1 VRQRVGDD
9 NRNDSLRIALL
20 SYRSKPHCGGQ
31 GVYVRHLSRELA
43 ELGHHVE
50 VISGQPYPN
59 LDPGPELLKLPSLDL
74 YREPDPFRLPHPR
87 EYRDWIDVV
96 ETLSVWTGG
105 FPEPLTFSWRA
116 ARLLKDRPGDFDV
129 VHDNQTLGS
138 GMLKLDEL
146 GLPLIATVHHP
157 VSVDRVVEI
166 ENAPNLRQRLGKR
179 RWYRFTRMQGR
190 VARRLT
196 SIVTVST
203 NSAADIARD
212 FGVDPEVM
220 RVVPI
225 GVDTLTFRP
234 PTAPRVPGRIV
245 AVSSSDSPIKGV
257 KVLLEAVNKL
267 RTGRDVELVV
277 VGIPKPDGPVSR
289 AVKDL
294 GLGDVVRFVSGLS
307 DEDIAALLAS
317 AEIAVVPSLYE
328 GFSIPA
334 VEAMACGT
342 ALVASR
348 AGALPEVVGTD
359 GVAGVLFE
367 PGNPAALADELAAL
381 FDDDERRA
389 AVGAAGRRRVE
400 SSYTWRHV
408 AEAMVEVYRDA
419 IERRG
424 AGNAAPRP
432 TATSTRPAAHTAVQ
446 TDPQDD
452 PQDDPQTEPV
462 AL

>member
-1 VRQRVGDD
+1 MRVRQRVVDD
-9 NRNDSLRIALL
+9 NRDAPLRIALL

-31 GVYVRHLSRELA
+31 GVYVRHLSRELS

-50 VISGQPYPN
+50 VISGQPYPK
-59 LDPGPELLKLPSLDL
+59 LDAGPDLVKLPSLDL
-74 YREPDPFRLPHPR
+74 YREPDPFRMPNLR

-116 ARLLKDRPGDFDV
+116 ARLLEARRGEFDV

-138 GMLKLDEL
+138 GMLKLAEL

-166 ENAPNLRQRLGKR
+166 ENAPNLRQKLGKR

-190 VARRLT
+190 VARKLT

-212 FGVDPEVM
+212 FGVDPSAM

-234 PTAPRVPGRIV
+234 PTVPRVPGRLV

-277 VGIPKPDGPVSR
+277 VGKPNPNGPVAK
-289 AVKDL
+289 AVVDL

-307 DEDIAALLAS
+307 DEGIAELLAS

-334 VEAMACGT
+334 VEAMACAT
-342 ALVASR
+342 PLIASR

-359 GVAGVLFE
+359 GTTGVLVE
-367 PGNPAALADELAAL
+367 PGDPAALADALAAL

-389 AVGAAGRRRVE
+389 AIGAAGRRRVE
-400 SSYTWRHV
+400 TSYTWRAV

-419 IERRG
+419 IAQRS
-424 AGNAAPRP
+424 ATSAVPAPRP
-432 TATSTRPAAHTAVQ
+432 T
-446 TDPQDD
+446 
-452 PQDDPQTEPV
+452 DPQTQPV